1 MFDQDY
7 SKRVWIISIIM
18 AIGAIAMDIYFI
30 LGDDPIMKDTVY
42 FTLPLTAYILFKCV
56 QGLIKKIKEEKGDM

>member
-18 AIGAIAMDIYFI
+18 AIGAIIMDIA
-30 LGDDPIMKDTVY
+30 LLMGEDGIMKDTVWM
-42 FTLPLTAYILFKCV
+42 TLPLTVYILYKCV
-56 QGLIKKIKEEKGDM
+56 QGLIKTIKEEKGE

>member
-18 AIGAIAMDIYFI
+18 ALGCVIMDIFI
-30 LGDDPIMKDTVY
+30 MLGEDGIMKDSVWM
-42 FTLPLTAYILFKCV
+42 TLPLTVYILYKCI
-56 QGLIKKIKEEKGDM
+56 QGLKRKLDEEKNGN